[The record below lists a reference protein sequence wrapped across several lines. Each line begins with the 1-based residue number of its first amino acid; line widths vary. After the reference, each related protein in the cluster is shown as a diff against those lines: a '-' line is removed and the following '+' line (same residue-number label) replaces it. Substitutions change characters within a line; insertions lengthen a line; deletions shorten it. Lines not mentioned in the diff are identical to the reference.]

1 MLSISNAIQYRVV
14 CISTTDDTVWHYQS
28 VHDTVDA
35 ASTACDAYNAAPFWT
50 DDGSR
55 FYVTAIG
62 GADALF
68 PGDNLAA
75 PPPVD

>member
-1 MLSISNAIQYRVV
+1 MLFIPNTIQYRVV

-28 VHDTVDA
+28 VHDTLNA
-35 ASTACDAYNAAPFWT
+35 ASTVCDEYNAAPFWT

-55 FYVTAIG
+55 FYVTAIRA
-62 GADALF
+62 ADALF
-68 PGDNLAA
+68 ALDDA